1 MGSQSGW
8 VGRVLEGHRATEC
21 LRLGGIL
28 RITKPWNHRMV
39 GWRKSW
45 KITELQCYN
54 LVGLGGSWKII
65 EQWNH
70 RMVVLGRSWK
80 IIELQNHGIMGL
92 GRSWKTLKLWN
103 GFGLYLKNHSTE
115 ELQRSC
121 VGRDAGG
128 PEGRITVQ
136 LGWKGHD
143 GMAALSSLFPCP
155 VGQNVKRESG
165 RKVQAGNITAAKVL
179 CSAVCVCV

>member
-28 RITKPWNHRMV
+28 RITEPWNHRMV
-39 GWRKSW
+39 GWKKSW

-54 LVGLGGSWKII
+54 LVG
-65 EQWNH
+65 
-70 RMVVLGRSWK
+70 LGRSWK

-103 GFGLYLKNHSTE
+103 GFGLYLKNHSAE

-121 VGRDAGG
+121 VGRDPGG

-179 CSAVCVCV
+179 CSAVCVCM